1 VSRDLR
7 AQINVKHDH
16 ILTER
21 EMPMAHINKRMH
33 KQTVHAFRPEKSCC
47 KPEVLRKAFM
57 VHKFPVSEC
66 LALFNQQT
74 AVINI
79 YK

>member
-1 VSRDLR
+1 
-7 AQINVKHDH
+7 
-16 ILTER
+16 
-21 EMPMAHINKRMH
+21 MFMH
-33 KQTVHAFRPEKSCC
+33 SGVRKSLC

-66 LALFNQQT
+66 PAIFNQQT